1 MADIFISYARED
13 RGFAERIARGL
24 NGLGLEVFWDTEIPP
39 GQTWADYI
47 EGKLTQ
53 CRAVI
58 VLWSQHSTKSQWVRE
73 EARMG
78 REKAKL
84 IPVLLD
90 GTPAPFGFGEV
101 QAADLSAWTGDQ
113 NHPDWVRFSRAVYAT
128 ARGADAPLP
137 PPAAPQPQAAWSAPP
152 PAAAPAWS
160 DPRAAASSAESG
172 APENLSPI
180 GYIQKCLRLYVNG
193 NGRARRAEY
202 WWWTLGVFVV
212 SIVAYI
218 IDVVLFGFNS
228 YTSQPNTQAVSTIL
242 NLAVLAPGI
251 SVAARRFHDVG
262 LSGWLVAGFFVAF
275 LVGGGLSVAMPPLGG
290 LILLVAGIG
299 MLVIL
304 VLPSKPGAN
313 QYGPNPKG
321 Q

>member
-13 RGFAERIARGL
+13 RAAAERIARGL
-24 NGLGLEVFWDTEIPP
+24 NGMGLEVFWDTEIPP

-58 VLWSQHSTKSQWVRE
+58 VLWSESSTKSQWVRE

-128 ARGADAPLP
+128 A
-137 PPAAPQPQAAWSAPP
+137 AASCATTASRVV
-152 PAAAPAWS
+152 
-160 DPRAAASSAESG
+160 RAAAGCCACVERSACGGERCGQRRAGEFVADQLHPEMFATLRERQRPG
-172 APENLSPI
+172 AAGGIL
-180 GYIQKCLRLYVNG
+180 VVD
-193 NGRARRAEY
+193 ARR
-202 WWWTLGVFVV
+202 V
-212 SIVAYI
+212 
-218 IDVVLFGFNS
+218 
-228 YTSQPNTQAVSTIL
+228 
-242 NLAVLAPGI
+242 
-251 SVAARRFHDVG
+251 RRVDRR
-262 LSGWLVAGFFVAF
+262 LRD
-275 LVGGGLSVAMPPLGG
+275 
-290 LILLVAGIG
+290 
-299 MLVIL
+299 
-304 VLPSKPGAN
+304 
-313 QYGPNPKG
+313 
-321 Q
+321 

>member
-13 RGFAERIARGL
+13 RAAAERIARGL
-24 NGLGLEVFWDTEIPP
+24 NGMGLEVFWDTEIPP

-58 VLWSQHSTKSQWVRE
+58 VLWSGSSTKSQWVRE

-113 NHPDWVRFSRAVYAT
+113 NHADWVRFSRAVYAT
-128 ARGADAPLP
+128 ARGADAP
-137 PPAAPQPQAAWSAPP
+137 PPAAPQPQAAWSAPA

-160 DPRAAASSAESG
+160 DPRVAANAETSG

-193 NGRARRAEY
+193 AGRARRAEY

-212 SIVAYI
+212 SIVAYV

-251 SVAARRFHDVG
+251 SVASRRFHDVG

-275 LVGGGLSVAMPPLGG
+275 LVGGGLSAVMPPLGG

-304 VLPSKPGAN
+304 VLPSKPGEN

>member
-13 RGFAERIARGL
+13 RAFAERIARGL
-24 NGLGLEVFWDTEIPP
+24 GALGLEVFWDTEIPP

-90 GTPAPFGFGEV
+90 GSPAPFGFGEV
-101 QAADLSAWTGDQ
+101 QAADLSAWTGDT
-113 NHPDWVRFSRAVYAT
+113 NHADWVRFSRAAYAT
-128 ARGADAPLP
+128 ARGADAPAP
-137 PPAAPQPQAAWSAPP
+137 QPQPQPQAA
-152 PAAAPAWS
+152 AAGAWRDPRPSIAPANAG
-160 DPRAAASSAESG
+160 PA
-172 APENLSPI
+172 NLSPI
-180 GYIQKCLRLYVNG
+180 GYVLKCLRLYFDG
-193 NGRARRAEY
+193 RGRARRSEY
-202 WWWTLGVFVV
+202 WWWTLGVFLA
-212 SIVAYI
+212 SIVAYV
-218 IDVVLFGFNS
+218 IDVGLFGFNS

-242 NLAVLAPGI
+242 SLAVLAPGI

-262 LSGWLVAGFFVAF
+262 LNGWLVGAFF
-275 LVGGGLSVAMPPLGG
+275 LVLFVGAGVSAVMPPLGG
-290 LILLVAGIG
+290 LIILAAVIA

-304 VLPSKPGAN
+304 VLPSKQGSN
-313 QYGPNPKG
+313 RYGPNPKE
-321 Q
+321 QVDPQVFV